1 MPDWDKKLEQDLEW
15 REAELIQL
23 KLQATEAEEGTVRHQ
38 ALLRALW
45 TMLYAHYEGFCKFA
59 LDTYLDAL
67 TELQPRRIDCKD
79 QIAALSMT
87 NQFKGLKG
95 NLSNENCANFIHEF
109 STILNQTV
117 EFNFE
122 FATQSNFHPKELL
135 KNYQYVCLPSDP
147 VEDNRHRL
155 AALVSRRNDIA
166 HGKDVP
172 VKDFTEY
179 QEHEEAAFTVI
190 YDLAIAIIEALEQ
203 KQYLKVAD

>member
-23 KLQATEAEEGTVRHQ
+23 KLQATAAREGTVRHQ

-45 TMLYAHYEGFCKFA
+45 AMLYAHYEGFCKFA

-95 NLSNENCANFIHEF
+95 DLSNENCANFIHEF

-122 FATQSNFHPKELL
+122 FATQSNLHPKELL

-147 VEDNRHRL
+147 VEDNQHRL

-166 HGKDVP
+166 HGRNVP
-172 VKDFTEY
+172 VKDFKEY
-179 QEHEEAAFTVI
+179 EEHEAAALTVI
-190 YDLAIAIIEALEQ
+190 YSLAIAIIEALEQ
-203 KQYLKVAD
+203 KQYLKVTE

>member
-1 MPDWDKKLEQDLEW
+1 MPDWDKKLEQDLQW

-45 TMLYAHYEGFCKFA
+45 AMLYAHYEGFCKFA

-67 TELQPRRIDCKD
+67 TELQPRRIDCKE

-87 NQFKGLKG
+87 NQFKGLQRD
-95 NLSNENCANFIHEF
+95 LSNENCANFVHEF
-109 STILNQTV
+109 SAILNRSV

-122 FATQSNFHPKELL
+122 FATQGNLHPKELL
-135 KNYQYVCLPSDP
+135 KNYQCVCLPSDP
-147 VEDNRHRL
+147 IEDNRHIL
-155 AALVSRRNDIA
+155 TALVSRRNDIA
-166 HGKDVP
+166 HGKNVP
-172 VKDFTEY
+172 VKNFMEY

-190 YDLAIAIIEALEQ
+190 YDLAIAIIEAIEQ
-203 KQYLKVAD
+203 KQYLTSV

>member
-1 MPDWDKKLEQDLEW
+1 MPDWDKKLEQDLAW

-23 KLQATEAEEGTVRHQ
+23 KLQATEAEEGTIRHQ

-45 TMLYAHYEGFCKFA
+45 AMLYAHYEGFCKFA

-79 QIAALSMT
+79 RIAALSLQD
-87 NQFKGLKG
+87 QFKELSG

-117 EFNFE
+117 EFNFQ
-122 FATQSNFHPKELL
+122 FATQGNLHPRELL
-135 KNYQYVCLPSDP
+135 KYYQSVYLPSDS
-147 VEDNRHRL
+147 VEDNQRML
-155 AALVSRRNDIA
+155 EALVRRRNEIA
-166 HGKDVP
+166 HGRNVP
-172 VKDFTEY
+172 VKDFKEY
-179 QEHEEAAFTVI
+179 EEHEEAAFTVI
-190 YDLAIAIIEALEQ
+190 YGLAIVIIEALEQ

>member
-15 REAELIQL
+15 REAELIAL
-23 KLQATEAEEGTVRHQ
+23 KLQTIEADEDTIRYK

-45 TMLYAHYEGFCKFA
+45 AMLYAHYEGFCKFA

-67 TELQPRRIDCKD
+67 TELKPLHMDCKD
-79 QIAALSMT
+79 QIAALSMQ
-87 NQFKGLKG
+87 NQFKELSGD
-95 NLSNENCANFIHEF
+95 LSNENCASFIHEF
-109 STILNQTV
+109 SSILNQPV
-117 EFNFE
+117 KFDFE
-122 FATQSNFHPKELL
+122 FAIQGNLPPRTLL
-135 KNYQYVCLPSDP
+135 SNYQCVCLPTNP
-147 VEDNRHRL
+147 VENNQRKL

-179 QEHEEAAFTVI
+179 QEHEDVVFTVI

-203 KQYLKVAD
+203 KQYLKVTE